1 MLTYNTDSRCSQ
13 RSICS
18 LKPQIVNT
26 HSSCCP
32 YHSDESFQNH
42 HVVECHAA
50 LFLALHSTGNNS
62 SLCRMESRKDTA
74 GNCDKENRNKM
85 ISIEVIAIRH
95 YTVPVTPQFY
105 KGISLYKQANKHTNS

>member
-18 LKPQIVNT
+18 LKSQIVNA
-26 HSSCCP
+26 HSPCCP
-32 YHSDESFQNH
+32 YHSDETFQNH

-62 SLCRMESRKDTA
+62 SLCGMESGKDTA
-74 GNCDKENRNKM
+74 GNCDEENRNKM
-85 ISIEVIAIRH
+85 ISVEVITIRH
-95 YTVPVTPQFY
+95 STVPVAPKLN
-105 KGISLYKQANKHTNS
+105 KGISLYKQTDKYT